1 LKLRVETKLPIK
13 NIVLHHHIFKNSGS
27 SIDHFLREN
36 LSNSWT
42 SYEGEFPWSTLS
54 NESIISFLK
63 ENPHVTA
70 VSSHQARPFFTD
82 PVGYKILPIIF
93 LRNPIDRAR
102 SCYDYERL
110 QNSSYPSSIA
120 AQRGESYY
128 VDFCL
133 DDSNPD
139 RINAFRNFQ
148 TLFLS
153 SALNTVEDS
162 RKVSACD
169 IHLIEAKHFLD
180 SLDFLGLVE
189 KFSISMSILQ
199 SFLGPIFGNTI
210 FDMAV
215 NATPNRRQNIN
226 ARMTEFEKK
235 LGGKRF
241 DRLVSENFLD
251 MQLYQY
257 ASRRFDRIAAASEV
271 EA

>member
-1 LKLRVETKLPIK
+1 MK
-13 NIVLHHHIFKNSGS
+13 NIVLHHHIFKNAGS

-36 LSNSWT
+36 FLNSWT

-54 NESIISFLK
+54 NESIISFLE
-63 ENPHVTA
+63 ENSHVTA
-70 VSSHQARPFFTD
+70 ISSHQARPFFTAPAD
-82 PVGYKILPIIF
+82 YKILPIIF

-110 QNSSYPSSIA
+110 QNSSYPSSVA

-153 SALNTVEDS
+153 SALNTVDDS

-169 IHLIEAKHFLD
+169 PHLTEAKHFLD

-189 KFSISMSILQ
+189 KFSISMSILRGVL
-199 SFLGPIFGNTI
+199 SPIFGNTI
-210 FDMAV
+210 FEDMAI
-215 NATPNRRQNIN
+215 NATPNRGQDVN
-226 ARMTEFEKK
+226 ARTTEFEEK

-257 ASRRFDRIAAASEV
+257 ASRRFDRIAAVSEV
-271 EA
+271 KA